1 MVAISSLQ
9 REHILGAVKAMYS
22 DVAAYPDK
30 VYHFPTGRSACL
42 ALGYSEDML
51 AGLPDSAVESFAG
64 VACPIRDDLFN
75 AGDHVLDVG
84 SGSGTDALI
93 AARRVGPGGRV
104 YCLDLTDAMLKKL
117 RENAR
122 ISGADQIIPLRGN
135 AEAIPLPEASV
146 DVITSNGV
154 LNLVPDKGSAFLEL
168 FRVMRPGGRL
178 SLADVAVSKDL
189 STLEE
194 ARDNPRLWAECVVG
208 AVDKDQYVAQL
219 EAVGFTEVT
228 IVQQLDYFSHSV
240 SDQTRKIATTFG
252 ADSIVLQAVKPDS

>member
-1 MVAISSLQ
+1 
-9 REHILGAVKAMYS
+9 
-22 DVAAYPDK
+22 
-30 VYHFPTGRSACL
+30 
-42 ALGYSEDML
+42 
-51 AGLPDSAVESFAG
+51 
-64 VACPIRDDLFN
+64 
-75 AGDHVLDVG
+75 
-84 SGSGTDALI
+84 
-93 AARRVGPGGRV
+93 VGPGGRV